1 MTAFSCL
8 ASLCLSMNG
17 INHSAGCLFL
27 GAVLIGGSV
36 LSHGATTA
44 LDDYVAAPD
53 PAYHYE
59 LIKTIPGPGFTQY
72 VIDMTSQTW
81 LTPKEV
87 DRPVWQHWL
96 RIVKPDKV
104 EHKTGL
110 LLIGGGSNGGDPPS
124 EVDARL
130 AGIAMETKS
139 VVTELS
145 MVPNQAL
152 RFVGDGEARK
162 EDSLIAFGWDKHLRG
177 GRDEWLAR
185 LPMTKSAVRAMDT
198 VTEVM
203 QRDDL
208 GNVAVERFVVAGG
221 SKRGWTTWTT
231 GAVDKRVEAI
241 VPIVID
247 MLNVIPSFDHHYRVY
262 GFFAPAVGDY
272 DSMGIMD
279 WQNTP
284 EYKRLVKITEP
295 YEYRERLTM
304 PKFLINASGDQF
316 FVPDSGQFYWDDL
329 MGEKHVRY
337 VPNAGHSL
345 KGSDAVESL
354 VAFYHAILT
363 KKPRPEFDWKISQDG
378 TITVSVVDKPLKVKT
393 WSATNPDARDFRV
406 DTLGPVWKSAELKA
420 GADGNYVAM
429 LAKPAKGYSAFFVE
443 LTYPGVGR
451 YPMKYT
457 TQVKVIPDVYP
468 FQSYQPKRDRQQ

>member
-1 MTAFSCL
+1 MAL
-8 ASLCLSMNG
+8 LS
-17 INHSAGCLFL
+17 
-27 GAVLIGGSV
+27 AVMFTVFVGDRV
-36 LSHGATTA
+36 KAEETA
-44 LDDYVAAPD
+44 LDRYVAAPD

-59 LIKTIPGPGFTQY
+59 LVGTIPGRGFTQY

-87 DRPVWQHWL
+87 DRTVWQHWV

-110 LLIGGGSNGGDPPS
+110 LLIGGGSNGGEAPG

-130 AGIAMETKS
+130 AGIALETKS
-139 VVTELS
+139 VVAELS

-152 RFVGDGEARK
+152 RFVGDEVDRK
-162 EDSLIAFGWDKHLRG
+162 EDALIAFGWDKHLRG

-198 VTEVM
+198 ITDVM
-203 QRDDL
+203 KKPGQ
-208 GNVAVERFVVAGG
+208 GGVAVDRFVIAGG

-231 GAVDKRVEAI
+231 GAVDDRVEAI
-241 VPIVID
+241 IPIVID
-247 MLNVIPSFDHHYRVY
+247 MLNVVPSFNHHYRVY

-272 DSMGIMD
+272 ESIGIMD

-284 EYKRLVKITEP
+284 EYQRLIKVTEP
-295 YEYRERLTM
+295 YEYRDRLTM

-316 FVPDSGQFYWDDL
+316 FVPDSGQFYWSDL
-329 MGEKHVRY
+329 VGEKYVRY

-345 KGSDAVESL
+345 KESDAVESL
-354 VAFYHAILT
+354 VAYYHSILT
-363 KKPRPEFDWKISQDG
+363 KAKRPVFDWKIRDN
-378 TITVSVVDKPLKVKT
+378 TIKVLTKDQPKEVKV
-393 WSATNPDARDFRV
+393 WSATNPEARDFRI
-406 DTLGPVWKSAELKA
+406 DTLGPVWKSSQLQ
-420 GADGNYVAM
+420 ADTKGQFI
-429 LAKPAKGYSAFFVE
+429 AKVDEPTKGYTAFFVE

-457 TQVKVIPDVYP
+457 TQVKVVPDTYP
-468 FQSYQPKRDRQQ
+468 FESYKPKPVR

>member
-1 MTAFSCL
+1 
-8 ASLCLSMNG
+8 MNG
-17 INHSAGCLFL
+17 RIDRIALL
-27 GAVLIGGSV
+27 AVVMFFGFASDGV
-36 LSHGATTA
+36 KAETTA
-44 LDDYVAAPD
+44 LDRYVAEPD

-59 LIKTIPGPGFTQY
+59 LVKTIPGPGFTQY

-87 DRPVWQHWL
+87 DRTVWQHWV

-104 EHKTGL
+104 DHKTGL
-110 LLIGGGSNGGDPPS
+110 LLIGGGSNGGNPPG

-139 VVTELS
+139 VVAELS

-152 RFVGDGEARK
+152 RFVGDNVERK
-162 EDSLIAFGWDKHLRG
+162 EDALIAYGWDKHLKG

-198 VTEVM
+198 ITAVM
-203 QRDDL
+203 KSPDHGGVSVD
-208 GNVAVERFVVAGG
+208 RFVVAGG

-231 GAVDKRVEAI
+231 GAVDERVEAI
-241 VPIVID
+241 IPIVID
-247 MLNVIPSFDHHYRVY
+247 MLNVVPSFNHHYRVY

-272 DSMGIMD
+272 ESMGIMD

-284 EYKRLVKITEP
+284 EYQRLIKVTEP

-329 MGEKHVRY
+329 VGEKHVRY

-345 KGSDAVESL
+345 KESDAVESL
-354 VAFYHAILT
+354 VAYYHAILT
-363 KKPRPEFDWKISQDG
+363 KAPRPKFEWVIEDGKIS
-378 TITVSVVDKPLKVKT
+378 VSASDKPEVVKV
-393 WSATNPDARDFRV
+393 WSATNPEARDFRV
-406 DTLGPVWKSAELKA
+406 DTLGPVWKSSNLE
-420 GADGNYVAM
+420 ADGDGRFIARM
-429 LAKPAKGYSAFFVE
+429 KEPAKGYTAFFVE
-443 LTYPGVGR
+443 LTYPGVGKF
-451 YPMKYT
+451 PMKYT
-457 TQVKVIPDVYP
+457 TQVKVVPDTYP
-468 FQSYQPKRDRQQ
+468 YESFKPKTAR